1 MVLGITSIFGEKRPI
16 LCVTGKNTK
25 KAIPTLVRGSPNWFG
40 DSLLCASPFRFWD
53 PSFGVGMSWSPFWFG
68 DPRIGLGRDTK
79 KIPIIMLTAKSE
91 EDNKIMG
98 LNSGIDDYLTKPFSP
113 KELIARINA
122 LLRRSSP
129 ELTDEPVNILDLSL
143 DPLQHQLTIKG
154 KLTKIGPTEFKIL
167 HLFIKNLNKVFSRNQ
182 IMDRVW
188 GNKSEIDDRTVDV
201 HIKRIRACLANDG
214 YDKIIRTIR
223 GEGYSVS
230 EKHL

>member
-1 MVLGITSIFGEKRPI
+1 MIKVYIVEDHSYLLEDIVYCLNKQGYDCEGAANASCFYELISKQLPNVVVLDWMLPGMDGITFAKR
-16 LCVTGKNTK
+16 LRAN
-25 KAIPTLVRGSPNWFG
+25 S
-40 DSLLCASPFRFWD
+40 
-53 PSFGVGMSWSPFWFG
+53 
-68 DPRIGLGRDTK
+68 DTK

-154 KLTKIGPTEFKIL
+154 KLIKIGPTEFKIL

-230 EKHL
+230 EKHIS

>member
-1 MVLGITSIFGEKRPI
+1 MAANILIVEDENAILELIALNLQQSGFNPLRAISAEIADSLVKNTLPDLIVLDWMLPGMDGITFAKR
-16 LCVTGKNTK
+16 LRAN
-25 KAIPTLVRGSPNWFG
+25 S
-40 DSLLCASPFRFWD
+40 
-53 PSFGVGMSWSPFWFG
+53 
-68 DPRIGLGRDTK
+68 DTK

-154 KLTKIGPTEFKIL
+154 KLIKIGPTEFKIL

-230 EKHL
+230 EKHLS

>member
-1 MVLGITSIFGEKRPI
+1 MLGFGFVKQMVLVTSVVPYLYWPPE
-16 LCVTGKNTK
+16 
-25 KAIPTLVRGSPNWFG
+25 SH
-40 DSLLCASPFRFWD
+40 
-53 PSFGVGMSWSPFWFG
+53 
-68 DPRIGLGRDTK
+68 K
-79 KIPIIMLTAKSE
+79 KIS
-91 EDNKIMG
+91 
-98 LNSGIDDYLTKPFSP
+98 FF
-113 KELIARINA
+113 LIV
-122 LLRRSSP
+122 LQ
-129 ELTDEPVNILDLSL
+129 LSL

-154 KLTKIGPTEFKIL
+154 KLIKIGPTEFKIL

-230 EKHL
+230 EKHLS

>member
-1 MVLGITSIFGEKRPI
+1 MAANILIVEDEDAILELIALNLYQSGFNPLRAISAEIADSLVKNALPDLIVLDWMLPGMDGITFAKR
-16 LCVTGKNTK
+16 LRAN
-25 KAIPTLVRGSPNWFG
+25 S
-40 DSLLCASPFRFWD
+40 
-53 PSFGVGMSWSPFWFG
+53 
-68 DPRIGLGRDTK
+68 DTRN
-79 KIPIIMLTAKSE
+79 IPIIMLTAKSE
-91 EDNKIMG
+91 EDNKILG

-143 DPLQHQLTIKG
+143 DPLQHQLTING
-154 KLTKIGPTEFKIL
+154 KLIKIGPTEFKIL

-182 IMDRVW
+182 IMDKVW

-201 HIKRIRACLANDG
+201 HIKRLRACLATNG

-230 EKHL
+230 EKHLS

>member
-1 MVLGITSIFGEKRPI
+1 MQKLPTALVKNTLPDLIVLDWMLPGMDGITFAKR
-16 LCVTGKNTK
+16 LRAN
-25 KAIPTLVRGSPNWFG
+25 S
-40 DSLLCASPFRFWD
+40 
-53 PSFGVGMSWSPFWFG
+53 
-68 DPRIGLGRDTK
+68 DTK

-154 KLTKIGPTEFKIL
+154 KLIKIGPTEFKIL

-230 EKHL
+230 EKHLYKNIKL

>member
-1 MVLGITSIFGEKRPI
+1 MAANILIVEDEDAILELIVLNLHQSGFNPLRAISAEIADSLVKNALPDLIVLDWMLPGMDGITFAKR
-16 LCVTGKNTK
+16 LRAN
-25 KAIPTLVRGSPNWFG
+25 S
-40 DSLLCASPFRFWD
+40 
-53 PSFGVGMSWSPFWFG
+53 
-68 DPRIGLGRDTK
+68 DTK
-79 KIPIIMLTAKSE
+79 NIPIIMLTAKSE
-91 EDNKIMG
+91 EDNKILG

-143 DPLQHQLTIKG
+143 DPLQHQLTING
-154 KLTKIGPTEFKIL
+154 KLIKIGPTEFKIL

-182 IMDRVW
+182 IMDKVW

-201 HIKRIRACLANDG
+201 HIKRLRACLATNG

-230 EKHL
+230 EKHLS